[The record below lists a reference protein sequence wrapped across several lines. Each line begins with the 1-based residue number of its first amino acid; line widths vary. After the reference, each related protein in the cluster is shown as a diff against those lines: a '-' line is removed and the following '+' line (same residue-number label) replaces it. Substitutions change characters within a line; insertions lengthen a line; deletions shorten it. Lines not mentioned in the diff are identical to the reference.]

1 MSTDQ
6 VLKLNQQKLHVMKIK
21 IPGPTVIDIGKDRP
35 APPAPPA
42 ESRPP
47 TAIAPTVSSPPA
59 DLDHPARPRRPH
71 LLVVEDDE
79 DVAHCLR
86 LGLDRKGFAVDVA
99 LTAAAAQECLQRRL
113 SDVILLDVDL
123 PDLSGLEL
131 CRQLKAGPQT
141 AHIPIVFCSGNDD
154 ARTRALLLGAAD
166 FFEKPADLT
175 RLAQRLHVLAG
186 HQPAA
191 KTT

>member
-1 MSTDQ
+1 MI
-6 VLKLNQQKLHVMKIK
+6 IK
-21 IPGPTVIDIGKDRP
+21 APGPTVVDIGKEHS

-42 ESRPP
+42 GSRPP
-47 TAIAPTVSSPPA
+47 TTIEPTVPSPPA
-59 DLDHPARPRRPH
+59 DLDQPARARRPH

-79 DVAHCLR
+79 DVADCLR
-86 LGLDRKGFAVDVA
+86 LGLDRKGFTVDVA
-99 LTAAAAQECLQRRL
+99 HTVAAAQECLQRRL
-113 SDVILLDVDL
+113 PDVILLDVDL

-166 FFEKPADLT
+166 FFEKPPDLT
-175 RLAQRLHVLAG
+175 QLAQRLHVLVG
-186 HQPAA
+186 HQPPA
-191 KTT
+191 KTTQIKKS